1 MMGNLWKA
9 SIAAAVLSGVL
20 SGCAGGA
27 GGGTAAGTAPPE
39 VKAEP
44 MKPVTLQL
52 FQHQTLLTQ
61 EDFNLLI
68 AEPVKKKYPHITIT
82 LGKDTNIEKA
92 VTAGE
97 QIDLIA
103 MWNGNIPSFQDLGL
117 YEDMTPLLNKHKFD
131 LSRFEPAALETI
143 RSMSDK
149 GELYALPYAQQFNAL
164 YYNKDVFE
172 KFGVAYPQDGM
183 TWEDAIELGKK
194 VTRLDN
200 GVQYRG
206 LDPDHLTRIL
216 FPMSLNLIDLKT
228 AKSQVTSDPYR
239 KVFETGKAIYAIP
252 GNKPANLK
260 QSAITAFMK
269 EKNVGMLATINIFNN
284 LKQYPDL
291 NWDVAQFPSY
301 KERPNQYGMY
311 DLHTMLISK
320 SSANKDDAMR
330 VLEVLFSNEVQLIS
344 SKKTARLSMLQD
356 PEYRKVFGQDIF
368 YLQGKRIQS
377 IFKSKSPASPA
388 FSPYYAKSI
397 DMARDL
403 FIDYVNDKMDV
414 NTALRT
420 LDEKITQYIETEK
433 KK

>member
-1 MMGNLWKA
+1 MNKKWKA
-9 SIAAAVLSGVL
+9 SMAGIMIAGVL

-27 GGGTAAGTAPPE
+27 GEAQTPGKKEQE
-39 VKAEP
+39 VKAETLT
-44 MKPVTLQL
+44 PVTLNL
-52 FQHQTLLTQ
+52 FQHQIFFTQ
-61 EDFNLLI
+61 EDFELLFV
-68 AEPVKKKYPHITIT
+68 EPLKKKYPHITIT
-82 LGKDTNIEKA
+82 LGKETNIEKVVA
-92 VTAGE
+92 AGQ

-103 MWNGNIPSFQDLGL
+103 MWNGNIPSFKDLGL
-117 YEDMTPLLNKHKFD
+117 YEDMTPLAVKRQFD
-131 LSRFEPAALETI
+131 LKRFDQLSLDTM
-143 RSMSDK
+143 RSISDQ
-149 GELYALPYAQQFNAL
+149 GELYGVPFAQQFNAL

-172 KFGVAYPQDGM
+172 KFGVPYPQDGM
-183 TWEDAIELGKK
+183 TWDDAIELGKK

-216 FPMSLNLIDLKT
+216 FPLGLNLVDLKT
-228 AKSQVTSDPYR
+228 SRSLVTGDDYR
-239 KVFETGKAIYAIP
+239 KGFENGKAIYSIP

-269 EKNVGMLATINIFNN
+269 EKNVGMLASINIFNN
-284 LKQYPDL
+284 LKQYPEL

-301 KERPNQYGMY
+301 KDKPNTFGMY
-311 DLHTMLISK
+311 DLHTIMISK
-320 SSANKDDAMR
+320 SSQHKDDAMR
-330 VLEVLFSNEVQLIS
+330 VLEVLFSREVQLEM

-356 PEYRKVFGQDIF
+356 PEYRKVFGQDIP

-388 FSPYYAKSI
+388 FSPYYSKSM
-397 DMARDL
+397 DMARDV

-414 NTALRT
+414 NTALRS
-420 LDEKITQYIETEK
+420 LDEKITQYVETEK